1 MDYIKVNMNSFK
13 QSIKKLLNFIGL
25 DVRYYDPKLTPFSRF
40 MPALKTFG
48 INQVLDVGANEGQF
62 CEHLRTSGYTGRMVS
77 FEPLSSAYSG
87 LQKASELDANWLIH
101 PRCAIGDSMGNIE
114 VNISANSVSSSVLPM
129 LDSHKDAAPNSHYIG
144 TDKCAIITLDSLS
157 SEYFD
162 ISKSTLLKID
172 TQGYEWQVL
181 DGAKGMLKNVHGVL
195 IEMSLIPLYDG
206 QKLWQDIIKR
216 LEAEG
221 FTLWSLQ
228 PAFEDLENSR
238 TLQLDGLFFRQ

>member
-1 MDYIKVNMNSFK
+1 MNSFK
-13 QSIKKLLNFIGL
+13 QSIKHLLNLIGL

-40 MPALKTFG
+40 MPALETFG
-48 INQVLDVGANEGQF
+48 ITQVLDVGANEGQF

-77 FEPLSSAYSG
+77 FEPLTTAYAGLLKTSSH
-87 LQKASELDANWLIH
+87 DANWLVH
-101 PRCAIGDSMGNIE
+101 PRCAIGDSLGEIE
-114 VNISANSVSSSVLPM
+114 INISANSVSSSVLPM

-144 TDKCAIITLDSLS
+144 TDKCAVITLDSLS
-157 SEYFD
+157 ADYFD
-162 ISKSTLLKID
+162 TSKSTLLKID

-181 DGAKGMLKNVHGVL
+181 DGANDVLKNVRGVL
-195 IEMSLIPLYDG
+195 IEMSLTPLYGG

-216 LEAEG
+216 LESEG

-228 PAFEDLENSR
+228 PAFEDSQNSR